1 MEYISTIILI
11 VLVIALVFTLDNP
24 GLIKAKMIIMLSILI
39 YFVVDTIIAG
49 FEYNNLFKNLFLMIL
64 YLSMFYKTYKN
75 EYLKK

>member
-1 MEYISTIILI
+1 
-11 VLVIALVFTLDNP
+11 
-24 GLIKAKMIIMLSILI
+24 MLSILI